1 MGMYTE
7 LVCAF
12 ELKKGTPIQVN
23 ETLKYMLDYSGDDI
37 ETPDHELFETSRWEF
52 MLRSDSY
59 YFTGTTDSSMR
70 KDDITNAY
78 IVNVRCNL
86 KNYDDEIKKF
96 IDWIKPYVRKDY
108 MEERE
113 FIGYTRYEEAEEPT
127 LIYV

>member
-12 ELKKGTPIQVN
+12 ELKKDTPEKVI
-23 ETLKYMLDYSGDDI
+23 ETLKYMLDYSDEDI
-37 ETPDHELFETSRWEF
+37 KTPDHELFKTHRWEF

-70 KDDITNAY
+70 KDDIADSY

-86 KNYDDEIKKF
+86 KNYDDEIEKF
-96 IDWIKPYVRKDY
+96 LDWIKPYISKDY

-113 FIGYTRYEEAEEPT
+113 FIGYSRYEEAERPT